1 MHGAEQRCMA
11 ALIIRCR
18 GKHEYVCA
26 SSVHSG
32 EVLTQLGPFL
42 RARLSNLFHSFAV
55 LCILD
60 VFGEHSWTGHVD
72 YGHL

>member
-1 MHGAEQRCMA
+1 MHNAEQRCMA

-18 GKHEYVCA
+18 GKQEYVCA
-26 SSVHSG
+26 SSVRSG
-32 EVLTQLGPFL
+32 EVLIQLGPFL

-60 VFGEHSWTGHVD
+60 VLGEHFRVGHVD
-72 YGHL
+72 FAHL